1 MRKLFVVS
9 AFALAT
15 LTSGA
20 MATEPLT
27 EAQLDKV
34 TAGVFQQNNNFTKQ
48 IAVAVSEAEAGCFV
62 AICKHSGNAA
72 SLAAATN
79 SNVTGQ
85 ANVNVD

>member
-27 EAQLDKV
+27 EVQLDRV
-34 TAGVFQQNNNFTKQ
+34 TAAGFQQNNNFTKQ
-48 IAVAVSEAEAGCFV
+48 IAVAISEAEAGCVF
-62 AICKHSGNAA
+62 AKCRHSGNAS
-72 SLAAATN
+72 SLAAASN

-85 ANVNVD
+85 ANVD

>member
-27 EAQLDKV
+27 VAQLDQV
-34 TAGVFQQNNNFTKQ
+34 TAAGFQQNNNYTRQ
-48 IAVAVSEAEAGCFV
+48 IAVAISVAKAGCVV
-62 AICKHSGNAA
+62 AICKNSGNAA
-72 SLAAATN
+72 SLASASN

-85 ANVNVD
+85 ANVD